1 MSLHFINTDVQGRK
15 WTLKSD
21 PIGSPA
27 IKATLIVKRPFEGI
41 DGVQVFDGTT
51 NPTASQ
57 IGNGRVFETDSNKLG
72 ITKDDQGYYSFR
84 DGIVEVDLH
93 LGMDI
98 VEVTGTKGD
107 FFVIGTGLQ
116 NVFDNYDSVLIG
128 DEVYIIDKSKDT
140 NAGTVLYFDKD
151 LSEDISE
158 MTVAIRESTKVLSN
172 LRTKK
177 IIAKS
182 AHILSNDYPSSRYR
196 VLEKENGVLK
206 VIKNKL
212 ASEIFFEREDYSK
225 ADFMLRENVQIG
237 NYLGVL

>member
-225 ADFMLRENVQIG
+225 AD
-237 NYLGVL
+237 

>member
-1 MSLHFINTDVQGRK
+1 MSLHFINADVQGRQ
-15 WTLKSD
+15 WTFKLD
-21 PIGSPA
+21 PIGSPVL
-27 IKATLIVKRPFEGI
+27 KATLVVKRPFEGM
-41 DGVQVFDGTT
+41 DGVQVFDDTT
-51 NPTASQ
+51 TPTASQ
-57 IGNGRVFETDSNKLG
+57 ICNGEVFEIDSNSLG
-72 ITKDDQGYYSFR
+72 FTKDDQGYYSFR

-98 VEVTGTKGD
+98 VEVTGARGD

-116 NVFDNYDSVLIG
+116 DVFDNYDSVLIG
-128 DEVYIIDKSKDT
+128 DKVYIIDKSKDT

-151 LSEDISE
+151 LTEDISE
-158 MTVAIRESTKVLSN
+158 MTVAIRENTKVLSN
-172 LRTKK
+172 LRTKI

-212 ASEIFFEREDYSK
+212 ASEIFFERGDYSK

>member
-1 MSLHFINTDVQGRK
+1 M
-15 WTLKSD
+15 
-21 PIGSPA
+21 
-27 IKATLIVKRPFEGI
+27 
-41 DGVQVFDGTT
+41 DGVQVFDETT

-57 IGNGRVFETDSNKLG
+57 IGNGEVFETDSHSLG
-72 ITKDDQGYYSFR
+72 VTKYDQGYYSFR
-84 DGIVEVDLH
+84 EGIVEVDLH
-93 LGMDI
+93 LGMDV
-98 VEVTGTKGD
+98 VEVTGAKGD

-116 NVFDNYDSVLIG
+116 DVFDNYDSVLIG
-128 DEVYIIDKSKDT
+128 GEVYIIDKSKDT
-140 NAGTVLYFDKD
+140 NAGTILYFDKD
-151 LSEDISE
+151 LSKDISE

-172 LRTKK
+172 MRTKK

-212 ASEIFFEREDYSK
+212 ASEIFFERGDYSK